1 MSHPVSEKS
10 ALVVSAHS
18 ADFVWRAGGAI
29 ALHALQ
35 GYQVHVVCL
44 SFGERGESAKLWRKG
59 NMTEE
64 AVKQVRREEAQAA
77 AEILGASVE
86 FFDIG
91 DYPLRADKETL
102 FRLADV
108 YRRIQP
114 HFVLTH
120 SLQDPYNYD
129 HPLAPT
135 WLRRLGL
142 SLRQKAIAPARKLS
156 LLPRFTVS
164 NRTSRSSATGS
175 LMCCWTSPLS
185 GRKSIRPFSVCRARS
200 ICGSTTPAWR
210 CSAECRPNA
219 TSASRPRA
227 ISFTV
232 KLPEHLPPRN
242 GEPGM
247 KLLNKK
253 GLVIRH
259 LPRHDEAVLRRCEA
273 AGVATLHEAWA
284 RQGLDGPA
292 IRPIQQGVSRAGNA
306 VTVLV
311 TPGDNWMFHVAV
323 EQCRAGDILVVA
335 PTSPCGDGFFG
346 DLLATSLQSRGVVG
360 LVGDIGIRDSQTLRE
375 MGFAVWS
382 RQVYAQGTV
391 KESLGSVNV
400 PVICAGQ
407 LVQPGDV
414 VVADD
419 DGVVVL
425 PHAQVRDV
433 LDKAEARMSNELA
446 KRERMR
452 HGELGLDIYAMRQRL
467 AEKGLRYYDSADEVE
482 E

>member
-77 AEILGASVE
+77 AAILGASVE

-129 HPLAPT
+129 HPLASHLAQEARIIAQAEGYRPGEKIVAAPPVYCFEPHQPEQCNWKPDVLLDIT
-135 WLRRLGL
+135 AVWEKKY
-142 SLRQKAIAPARKLS
+142 QAIQCMQ
-156 LLPRFTVS
+156 
-164 NRTSRSSATGS
+164 GQ
-175 LMCCWTSPLS
+175 
-185 GRKSIRPFSVCRARS
+185 
-200 ICGSTTPAWR
+200 
-210 CSAECRPNA
+210 
-219 TSASRPRA
+219 
-227 ISFTV
+227 
-232 KLPEHLPPRN
+232 EHLWEYYTRVALQRGVQAKRN
-242 GEPGM
+242 IGITAARDIVHGE
-247 KLLNKK
+247 
-253 GLVIRH
+253 
-259 LPRHDEAVLRRCEA
+259 AF
-273 AGVATLHEAWA
+273 
-284 RQGLDGPA
+284 Q
-292 IRPIQQGVSRAGNA
+292 S
-306 VTVLV
+306 
-311 TPGDNWMFHVAV
+311 NWMFHVAV

-425 PHAQVRDV
+425 PHARVRDV
-433 LDKAEARMSNELA
+433 LHKAEARMSNELA

-452 HGELGLDIYAMRQRL
+452 NGELGLDIYAMRPRL
-467 AEKGLRYYDSADEVE
+467 AEKGLRYYDRADEVE